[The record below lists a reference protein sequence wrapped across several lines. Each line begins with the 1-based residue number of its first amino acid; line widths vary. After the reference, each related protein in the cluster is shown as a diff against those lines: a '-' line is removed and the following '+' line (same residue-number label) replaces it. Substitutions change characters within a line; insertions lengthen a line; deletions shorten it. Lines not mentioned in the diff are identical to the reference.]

1 MISPCINV
9 CKITPDTQVCIGCFR
24 TLQEIAEWSR
34 LTDTERYDI
43 MKRLKEKANEKAKE
57 DTNSLRTL

>member
-9 CKITPDTQVCIGCFR
+9 CKIAPDTQVCIGCFR

-34 LTDTERYDI
+34 LTDEQRQTIIDNMKERH
-43 MKRLKEKANEKAKE
+43 NEKATKK
-57 DTNSLRTL
+57 